1 MSKNDEV
8 VSIQVKLQQLDELV
22 AWFQGEDFELEQ
34 ATSKLQ
40 DAKRLAGEIEHDL
53 DAVENEITIIKK
65 SFASDAE

>member
-1 MSKNDEV
+1 MSKNNDE

-22 AWFQGEDFELEQ
+22 AWFQGDDFELEQ

-40 DAKRLAGEIEHDL
+40 DAKRLADEIEHDL

>member
-1 MSKNDEV
+1 MSKNDDT

-22 AWFQGEDFELEQ
+22 AWFQGDDFELEQ

-40 DAKRLAGEIEHDL
+40 DAKRLATEIEHDL